1 MAVPDR
7 VSMANSAEQLIYQA
21 AVLLEEH
28 RDSEGALSALAEAIN
43 VAGLSHRTLEL
54 IRAKTF
60 RGELLM
66 QLDRNAEAVPISA
79 TWWPSPNFS
88 KAIGNSWP
96 KRRRRAGRG
105 WKDSITEWLERRI
118 RHFGRT
124 HSGSSEQYEEV

>member
-66 QLDRNAEAVPISA
+66 QLDRNAEAVPDFRDVVA
-79 TWWPSPNFS
+79 LAELFEGDRELV
-88 KAIGNSWP
+88 AEEAEAC
-96 KRRRRAGRG
+96 RA
-105 WKDSITEWLERRI
+105 WLERLD
-118 RHFGRT
+118 H
-124 HSGSSEQYEEV
+124 